1 MNNSVDEVINE
12 LSKIEATATNIL
24 SESEREKEEYEILT
38 NRKIKEFDERVDKET
53 EENLKN
59 LKLKL
64 EEEKREEMSKMRSDI
79 CAQTDKMEELYEM
92 EHKNWVRQ
100 IVEDIIKE

>member
-1 MNNSVDEVINE
+1 MNNNVDEVINE
-12 LSKIEATATNIL
+12 LSKIEAAAINIL
-24 SESEREKEEYEILT
+24 SESEREKEEYEMLT

-59 LKLKL
+59 LQLKL

-79 CAQTDKMEELYEM
+79 GMQTKRMEELFER
-92 EHKNWVRQ
+92 EHQNWVRE
-100 IVEDIIKE
+100 IVNGIVKE

>member
-59 LKLKL
+59 LKL
-64 EEEKREEMSKMRSDI
+64 ERRD
-79 CAQTDKMEELYEM
+79 
-92 EHKNWVRQ
+92 V
-100 IVEDIIKE
+100 